1 MQLLSHSDLGNIR
14 RRIKGPLHPYM
25 ERALEGSQGE
35 IKAYASGSIIAI
47 SWLDVSMVV
56 IDTGDCDSDISDVSS
71 FLSTARWSSLLAEKR
86 TADRLSILD
95 AVKEDRILFTVSP
108 DSLIENRTHTV
119 RRLEGNDDFLSLV
132 HLYQRIEGM
141 AAFYP
146 DEEAEDIAGYYS
158 MRHYPFLAA
167 GAFCDGQLISAG
179 YISAGTPRNA
189 MIAGVATDSRYRNR
203 GYASSVVSELCSI
216 AFSKGMERLSLWPE
230 PEAEHLYR
238 ALGFRDDGW
247 YTMFRRN

>member
-1 MQLLSHSDLGNIR
+1 
-14 RRIKGPLHPYM
+14 M
-25 ERALEGSQGE
+25 ERALEGSPRE
-35 IKAYASGSIIAI
+35 IKIYTSGSIIAI

-56 IDTGDCDSDISDVSS
+56 IDTGDFIADATDVSS
-71 FLSTARWSSLLAEKR
+71 SLSSACWSSLLAEKR
-86 TADRLSILD
+86 TADRLFIPGAS
-95 AVKEDRILFTVSP
+95 KEDRMLFTVTP
-108 DSLIENRTHTV
+108 DSFRENITHTV
-119 RRLEGNDDFLSLV
+119 RILEGYDDFISLV

-189 MIAGVATDSRYRNR
+189 MIAGVATDSSCRNR
-203 GYASSVVSELCSI
+203 GYASSVVSELCRI
-216 AFSKGMERLSLWPE
+216 AFSRGMERLSLWPE